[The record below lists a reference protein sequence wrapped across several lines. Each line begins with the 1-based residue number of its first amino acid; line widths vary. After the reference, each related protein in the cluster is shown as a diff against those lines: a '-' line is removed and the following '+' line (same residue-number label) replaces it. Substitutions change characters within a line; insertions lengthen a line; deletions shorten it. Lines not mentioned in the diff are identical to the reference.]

1 VRRHTV
7 VVHAVLLVAAL
18 IVVVPFVWIA
28 AAAFKT
34 PIALLSGAFWFEP
47 IWNNFHELLFTSTSE
62 YLDNYLNSFVVGAAS
77 TLLDLVVA
85 TLAAYSI
92 VRMGW
97 PRWAVSAVLMWSI
110 VFHMIPPI
118 TMLGGWFTMFRSIGL
133 VNTWTGLTL
142 AHATLNLPLAL
153 WIMSAFVREVPV
165 ELEEAARLD
174 GCGTARL
181 LWRVIVP
188 LVRPGLAAAA
198 ILVFIFSWNEFP
210 VALTLTQK
218 ATATVPVA
226 IAKFAQEF
234 EIQYTQM
241 AAGAVLSVL
250 PALVLLIVGQRQIV
264 RGLTAGALK

>member
-1 VRRHTV
+1 LAA
-7 VVHAVLLVAAL
+7 HAVLIAAAA
-18 IVVVPFVWIA
+18 IVVLPFVWIA

-34 PIALLSGAFWFEP
+34 PISLLTGEIWFTP
-47 IWNNFHELLFTSTSE
+47 NWNNFRDVLFTSTSD

-77 TLLDLVVA
+77 TLIDLVAA

-92 VRMGW
+92 LRLRW
-97 PRWAVSAVLMWSI
+97 PRWVPAALLLWSV

-118 TMLGGWFTMFRSIGL
+118 TIAGGWFTLFRGLGL

-153 WIMSAFVREVPV
+153 WIMVAFVREVPA
-165 ELEEAARLD
+165 ELEEAARID

-210 VALTLTQK
+210 LALTLTQK
-218 ATATVPVA
+218 ATATIPVA
-226 IAKFAQEF
+226 IAKYAQDF

-241 AAGAVLSVL
+241 AAGTILSVL
-250 PALVLLIVGQRQIV
+250 PALVLLLLGQRHIV
-264 RGLTAGALK
+264 RGLTTGALK